1 LKYFIEHINK
11 IVSGSF
17 ANFHNNDLIEHLLTD
32 SRKLVFPE
40 TTLFFA
46 LKGPRRNGDLFIKE
60 LYERGVRNFVT
71 DNKISTEKF
80 IHGNIIV
87 VDDVLDALQQLAA
100 HHRSQF
106 DIPVTGI
113 TGSNGKTIVKEWLN
127 QLLEDHYNIVRS
139 PRSYNSQTGVPLSI
153 WQMNEKNELAI
164 FEAGISQKGEM
175 QKLEKIIKP
184 TIGVFTNIGEAHGEN
199 FKNTTQK
206 IEEKI
211 KLFKN
216 SSVIIYPSDDE
227 KISKA
232 LQKKSNK
239 LFGWGK
245 NKFANLIIKKISKEE
260 ANTII
265 EIIYNKEDFSVAIPF
280 TDNASVEN
288 AITCICVLLHF
299 HISFSEIINKLQ
311 RLSSIAMRLEL
322 KSGINQCS
330 IINDSYSAD
339 LSSLKIALDFL
350 EQQHQH
356 AKRTVILS
364 DILQTGKDDNDLY
377 KEVAASLQQKKVNR
391 LIGIGKKISV
401 QQKIFEQ
408 HHINEII
415 FFNSTDDFKKN
426 FHQLIFRDETILIK
440 GARIFEFEKI
450 DRSLAEQ
457 IHQTVLEINLNAML
471 HNLRQYQQLLHPST
485 KIMAMVK
492 AFAYGSGSYEIANV
506 LQFHKVD
513 YLAVAYTDEGVELRK
528 AGISLPVMVMNAD
541 DSSFDALIQ
550 YNLEPVIYSFHLFHL
565 FDKFLKKEALQ
576 QFPVHL
582 ELETGMNRLGFAQY
596 ETDDLINALKNSS
609 FKIQSVFSHLAAS
622 EEAQQDLFTQ
632 DQANIFINAA
642 DKIESV
648 LNYFFLKHI
657 ANSAAIIRHKDLQFD
672 MVRLGIGLY
681 GIDSAASHQLDLKE
695 VSVLKSTIAQIKQ
708 LKDGET
714 VGYNRNGIAVG
725 NRIIATVRI
734 GYADGYPRSLGNG
747 NGKMWIKGHLAPVTG
762 SICMDMT
769 MIDITGIAD
778 VHEGDEVLI
787 FGNELSVEQVARWAQ
802 TIPYEILTGVSQRVK
817 RIYFEE

>member
-1 LKYFIEHINK
+1 LKYFIQHINK
-11 IVSGSF
+11 IVRGSF
-17 ANFHNNDLIEHLLTD
+17 ENFHNNDPVEHLLTD
-32 SRKLVFPE
+32 SRKLIFPE

-60 LYERGVRNFVT
+60 LYDRGVRNFIT

-80 IHGNIIV
+80 INANIIL
-87 VDDVLDALQQLAA
+87 VDDVLNALQEFAA
-100 HHRSQF
+100 FHRSQF
-106 DIPVTGI
+106 DIPVIGI

-139 PRSYNSQTGVPLSI
+139 PRSYNSQTGVPLSV
-153 WQMNEKNELAI
+153 WQMNEVNNLAI
-164 FEAGISQKGEM
+164 FEAGISQKDEM

-184 TIGVFTNIGEAHGEN
+184 TIGIFTNIGEAHGEN
-199 FKNTTQK
+199 FKNADEK

-211 KLFKN
+211 KLFN
-216 SSVIIYPSDDE
+216 NADVIIYPADDE
-227 KISKA
+227 KISKS
-232 LQKKSNK
+232 LYNKSNK

-245 NKFANLIIKKISKEE
+245 NKTADVIIKQISKEKS
-260 ANTII
+260 NTII
-265 EIIYNKEDFSVAIPF
+265 EIIYNNESFSVTIPF
-280 TDNASVEN
+280 TDNASIEN
-288 AITCICVLLHF
+288 AITCICVFLYF
-299 HISFSEIINKLQ
+299 KISFTDIINKLPL
-311 RLSSIAMRLEL
+311 LSPIAMRLEL

-356 AKRTVILS
+356 TKRTVILS
-364 DILQTGKDDNDLY
+364 DILQSGKDDNDLY
-377 KEVAASLQQKKVNR
+377 KEVAASLQQKKTNR
-391 LIGIGKKISV
+391 LIGIGKKISA

-415 FFNSTDDFKKN
+415 FFNSTDEFKKD
-426 FHQLIFRDETILIK
+426 FHHLIFRDETILIK

-450 DRSLAEQ
+450 DQLLSEQ
-457 IHQTVLEINLNAML
+457 IHQTVLEINLNAMS
-471 HNLRQYQQLLHPST
+471 HNLKQYQELLHPAT

-528 AGISLPVMVMNAD
+528 AGINMPIMVMNAD
-541 DSSFDALIQ
+541 DNSFDALVEF
-550 YNLEPVIYSFHLFHL
+550 NLEPVIYSFHLFNL
-565 FDKFLKKEALQ
+565 FDKFLKKQALQ
-576 QFPVHL
+576 QFPVHI

-622 EEAQQDLFTQ
+622 EEAQQDSFTQ
-632 DQANIFINAA
+632 DQANIFINAVN
-642 DKIESV
+642 KIQTV
-648 LNYFFLKHI
+648 LNYNFLTHI

-681 GIDSAASHQLDLKE
+681 GIDNAATHQLDLKE
-695 VSVLKSTIAQIKQ
+695 VSALKSTIAQIKY

-714 VGYNRNGIAVG
+714 VGYNRKGIADG
-725 NRIIATVRI
+725 NKTIATVRI

-747 NGKMWIKGHLAPVTG
+747 NGKMWVNGHLAPVTG

-778 VHEGDEVLI
+778 VHEGDEVI
-787 FGNELSVEQVARWAQ
+787 VFGNELSVEQVAQWAQ